1 MRLRGAVAAVQ
12 SATTRMTVDAVAQ
25 GAQVTVMNKVEA
37 ANDWRASGEQTL
49 PFFEAPAPDACLW
62 RLSVP
67 QTAPVLDLPSLDH
80 PAQYIEWQGAQRWL
94 WAPASAAVPLRELAQ
109 SVGGHATL
117 FRASAAHA
125 EVDKI
130 AGVNTPLDAVQER
143 IQRQLQQ
150 QFDPKGVFA
159 TGRMH
164 PL

>member
-1 MRLRGAVAAVQ
+1 
-12 SATTRMTVDAVAQ
+12 
-25 GAQVTVMNKVEA
+25 
-37 ANDWRASGEQTL
+37 
-49 PFFEAPAPDACLW
+49 
-62 RLSVP
+62 
-67 QTAPVLDLPSLDH
+67 
-80 PAQYIEWQGAQRWL
+80 
-94 WAPASAAVPLRELAQ
+94 
-109 SVGGHATL
+109 L

-143 IQRQLQQ
+143 IQQQLQQ